1 MNALTPRRMRMA
13 GMALLAVTF
22 VVGMLAGTAFG
33 RVLSARE
40 PDARPAAA
48 ECERKRGPH
57 YVFDELELAP
67 AQRARI
73 DEIMARRRALTD
85 SLWRTDGA
93 RIRAAVD
100 STRAEI
106 RAVLT
111 PEQAAEYDRLRQ
123 RREERRR
130 RGREGGKPGE
140 ARDAAGTAG
149 APRS

>member
-1 MNALTPRRMRMA
+1 MNALNPRRMRMA

-40 PDARPAAA
+40 PDAGAAAAA

-57 YVFDELELAP
+57 HIFDELDLTP
-67 AQRARI
+67 GQRARI
-73 DEIMARRRALTD
+73 DAIMASRRARTD
-85 SLWRTDGA
+85 SLWQTDGA

-100 STRAEI
+100 STRAEV

-111 PEQAAEYDRLRQ
+111 PAQAAEYDRL
-123 RREERRR
+123 
-130 RGREGGKPGE
+130 
-140 ARDAAGTAG
+140 
-149 APRS
+149 

>member
-1 MNALTPRRMRMA
+1 MNALSPSRMRLA
-13 GMALLAVTF
+13 GMALLVVTF
-22 VVGMLAGTAFG
+22 AVGMLAGTAFG

-40 PDARPAAA
+40 PGPATAA

-57 YVFDELELAP
+57 YIFDELDLSPE
-67 AQRARI
+67 QRTRI
-73 DEIMARRRALTD
+73 DAIMARRRDVTD

-111 PEQAAEYDRLRQ
+111 PAQAAEYDRLRQ
-123 RREERRR
+123 EHEEKRRR
-130 RGREGGKPGE
+130 RDAEGGG
-140 ARDAAGTAG
+140 GTHRG
-149 APRS
+149 DSVGR

>member
-13 GMALLAVTF
+13 GMALLVVTF
-22 VVGMLAGTAFG
+22 AVGMLAGTAFG

-40 PDARPAAA
+40 PGSPTAE

-57 YVFDELELAP
+57 HLFDQLDLTP
-67 AQRARI
+67 AQKTQI
-73 DEIMARRRALTD
+73 DAIMARRRARTD

-106 RAVLT
+106 RTVLT
-111 PEQAAEYDRLRQ
+111 PQQAAEYDRLREQHEQERKRKRAQ
-123 RREERRR
+123 RDS
-130 RGREGGKPGE
+130 
-140 ARDAAGTAG
+140 ADAARHQQAN
-149 APRS
+149 

>member
-1 MNALTPRRMRMA
+1 MNARNPSRMRMA

-40 PDARPAAA
+40 PDPAASAA
-48 ECERKRGPH
+48 ECEQKRGPH
-57 YVFDELELAP
+57 HIFDELDLTP
-67 AQRARI
+67 QQRTRI
-73 DEIMARRRALTD
+73 DGIMARRRERTD
-85 SLWRTDGA
+85 SLWKTDGT

-111 PEQAAEYDRLRQ
+111 PQQAVEYDRLRAEHEAKKRQ
-123 RREERRR
+123 ERA
-130 RGREGGKPGE
+130 
-140 ARDAAGTAG
+140 ARDSAARADG
-149 APRS
+149 ATGS

>member
-1 MNALTPRRMRMA
+1 MNARNPSRMRMA

-40 PDARPAAA
+40 PDAAAA
-48 ECERKRGPH
+48 AAKCDQKRGPH
-57 YVFDELELAP
+57 HMFDELDLTP
-67 AQRARI
+67 QQRTRI
-73 DEIMARRRALTD
+73 DGIMARRRERTD
-85 SLWRTDGA
+85 SLWQTDGT

-111 PEQAAEYDRLRQ
+111 PAQAVEYDRLRAEHEAKK
-123 RREERRR
+123 RRERA
-130 RGREGGKPGE
+130 
-140 ARDAAGTAG
+140 ARDSAAKAQAG
-149 APRS
+149 ATGS

>member
-1 MNALTPRRMRMA
+1 MNARNPSRMRIA

-22 VVGMLAGTAFG
+22 AVGMLAGTAFG

-40 PDARPAAA
+40 PDAPPTAA
-48 ECERKRGPH
+48 ECEQKRGPH
-57 YVFDELELAP
+57 HVFDQLDLTPE
-67 AQRARI
+67 QRARI
-73 DEIMARRRALTD
+73 DGIMARRRERTD

-111 PEQAAEYDRLRQ
+111 PEQAVEYDRLRAERDEKK
-123 RREERRR
+123 RRE
-130 RGREGGKPGE
+130 REAAGGKAP
-140 ARDAAGTAG
+140 AG
-149 APRS
+149 ATGS

>member
-40 PDARPAAA
+40 PDAAGAAAA

-57 YVFDELELAP
+57 HVFDELDLAP

-73 DEIMARRRALTD
+73 DQIMARRRALTD

-123 RREERRR
+123 RRHDRKR
-130 RGREGGKPGE
+130 RGHDGRHDGGTP
-140 ARDAAGTAG
+140 G
-149 APRS
+149 APAR

>member
-1 MNALTPRRMRMA
+1 MNARNPGRMRLA

-22 VVGMLAGTAFG
+22 AVGMLAGTAFG

-40 PDARPAAA
+40 PDAGAATAA

-57 YVFDELELAP
+57 HIFDELDLTVE
-67 AQRARI
+67 QRTRI
-73 DEIMARRRALTD
+73 DGIMARRRALTD
-85 SLWRTDGA
+85 SLWKSDGA

-111 PEQAAEYDRLRQ
+111 PAQATEYDRLRAEHEERK
-123 RREERRR
+123 RREREA
-130 RGREGGKPGE
+130 REGT
-140 ARDAAGTAG
+140 ARPAAGAAG
-149 APRS
+149 G